1 MKDLLTGWFEFWKE
15 FSRSKAGLAGLAILL
30 FFLALAFFSPFM
42 PGFKEAETHWRDIN
56 YWLDLPQAA
65 PPAWTNWI
73 PGIAHGVESSVLT
86 DPKMDEQ
93 DQDGGVKVRT
103 YTFTYPFNAESAPRD
118 LIVQFRGQGQVPV
131 RLSITRPDGV
141 TADLYAEQLELNQG
155 ENQRVSVARN
165 CAPGVID
172 MVRTLEPDL
181 AANLN
186 SEMVKPAALLFS
198 AQSPDMEVKPAALR
212 GNYTVTLTAL
222 LLSDDSKFEAPSVQV
237 AGYVYGVMGTDMSK
251 RDVWVGIVVGVRW
264 AIIIGVLAS
273 LINVIVGLFF
283 GIFAAYYGRA
293 VDWILNRLY
302 EYVYLMPVLPFIIV
316 TSAIYKPS
324 IWTLILI
331 ICLFFWTGPFKPVY
345 SMALQIREET
355 FVEASRALGASRL
368 RIIVKHI
375 VPVLLPYSF
384 AVMALGIPSVIV
396 YEASVSFLGLGD
408 ATIVTWGQILHDAQ
422 GQGAV
427 INNLWW
433 WVVPPGL
440 MIAFLGLAF
449 ALLGTAFD
457 KILHPKLKTR

>member
-1 MKDLLTGWFEFWKE
+1 MKDLLQGWLEFWKE
-15 FSRSKAGLAGLAILL
+15 FSKSKAGLAGLAILL
-30 FFLALAFFSPFM
+30 FFVALAVFSPLF
-42 PGFKEAETHWRDIN
+42 PGFREAEAHWRDIN

-65 PPAWTNWI
+65 PPVWTNWI
-73 PGIAHGVESSVLT
+73 PGIPHGVESSTLT
-86 DPKMDEQ
+86 PPKVDEQ
-93 DQDGGVKVRT
+93 VQDSGAKVET
-103 YTFTYPFNAESAPRD
+103 YTFTYPFQSDTAPRD
-118 LIVQFRGQGQVPV
+118 LIVQFKGQGQVPV
-131 RLSITRPDGV
+131 RLSVTRPDG
-141 TADLYAEQLELNQG
+141 TNADLYSEQLELNEG

-172 MVRTLEPDL
+172 LVRNLQPDL
-181 AANLN
+181 AAGMNA
-186 SEMVKPAALLFS
+186 EMVKPSVLLF
-198 AQSPDMEVKPAALR
+198 ATNGPEMESKPQTLK

-222 LLSDDSKFEAPSVQV
+222 LLSDESKFEVPSVQV
-237 AGYVYGVMGTDMSK
+237 AGYVYGVLGTDMSK

-264 AIIIGVLAS
+264 ALIIGVLAS

-283 GIFAAYYGRA
+283 GIFAAYYGKF

-324 IWTLILI
+324 IWTLIGI
-331 ICLFFWTGPFKPVY
+331 ICLFFWTGSFKPVY

-355 FVEASRALGASRL
+355 FVEASRALGASRF
-368 RIIVKHI
+368 RIILKHI

-384 AVMALGIPSVIV
+384 AVMALGIPGVIV
-396 YEASVSFLGLGD
+396 YESSVSFLGLGD
-408 ATIVTWGQILHDAQ
+408 ATIVTWGQILHDSQ

-440 MIAFLGLAF
+440 MIAFLGLSF